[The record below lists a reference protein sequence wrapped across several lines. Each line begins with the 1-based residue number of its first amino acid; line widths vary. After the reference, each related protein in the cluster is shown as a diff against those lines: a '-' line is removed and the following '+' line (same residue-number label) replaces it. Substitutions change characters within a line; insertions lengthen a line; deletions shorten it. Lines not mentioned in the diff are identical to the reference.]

1 MRTEMK
7 LWVLLLLAGLCVQR
21 ASLIP
26 GPPPTCETPAVLKFA
41 ELALNKINA
50 DRQEG
55 YIFAFNRV
63 HDVQKEYKET
73 GGAVYNLTIDFLETM
88 CHVFTRKNQ
97 SDCQIRRVGDVP
109 KYGNCETSIFVDST
123 EQKVELYKYSCTM
136 QSVPSLVIVGV
147 CPDCP
152 VGINLDD
159 PKVLNAA
166 DLSLKKF
173 NEMSSLPNY
182 FALLNVTRA
191 SMQWVVGPSY
201 FVEYTIQET
210 VCSKAAPGVDVSQC
224 KLMDCEFAHR
234 GLCTGSHMEVRLT
247 PEMKV
252 HIEAKC
258 EIFEPEAGKAEKA
271 NHAREGAHSSDS
283 GEEQKP
289 ADQSHKHEHGHLHPH
304 EHHHP
309 QASNDGPSRP
319 KARAPLGSVQV
330 LPPPVLPV
338 PSRAPPTAS
347 GCPGNSTHNLYLG
360 NFGI

>member
-63 HDVQKEYKET
+63 HDVQKEYK
-73 GGAVYNLTIDFLETM
+73 
-88 CHVFTRKNQ
+88 
-97 SDCQIRRVGDVP
+97 

-136 QSVPSLVIVGV
+136 QPVPSLVIVGV

-152 VGINLDD
+152 TGTNFED

-234 GLCTGSHMEVRLT
+234 GLCTGSHVEVRLT
-247 PEMKV
+247 PEKKV

-347 GCPGNSTHNLYLG
+347 GCPGNSTHNLYLR